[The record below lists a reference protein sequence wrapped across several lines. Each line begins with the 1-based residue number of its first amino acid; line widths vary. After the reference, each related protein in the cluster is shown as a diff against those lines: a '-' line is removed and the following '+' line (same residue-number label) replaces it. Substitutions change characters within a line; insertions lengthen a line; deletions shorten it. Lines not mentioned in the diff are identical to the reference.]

1 MSKPQIKRAEEKK
14 LGRIFLTQTFFQ
26 NIFWFRAEELGVSAE
41 NYPHCCHI
49 YILWVRR
56 NVSRA
61 TFLKQL
67 CKHFNFLGV
76 LVKIPWQ
83 QSSIIFNIDETA
95 KSVSRNKLRKYFFQ
109 EKKKTILIF
118 SRSWAKFFF
127 AIREKLPAWLSKL
140 QSTYFFNVL
149 RENIYFLKLN
159 MIPTFFGLWDEK
171 KMGHSVKKFFSG
183 SNQQKFALPEKYFDQ
198 KDFSFE
204 KVFFSV
210 IFFGV
215 SVISLSFCKVVQ
227 SGVSN
232 YRSTCGKKKNGEI
245 NLENLFFQSILL
257 FEEKKLGLSA
267 KQ

>member
-1 MSKPQIKRAEEKK
+1 M
-14 LGRIFLTQTFFQ
+14 
-26 NIFWFRAEELGVSAE
+26 
-41 NYPHCCHI
+41 
-49 YILWVRR
+49 
-56 NVSRA
+56 
-61 TFLKQL
+61 
-67 CKHFNFLGV
+67 

-83 QSSIIFNIDETA
+83 QSSIIFIIDETA

-109 EKKKTILIF
+109 EKKNYFNFFKNL
-118 SRSWAKFFF
+118 SEVFF
-127 AIREKLPAWLSKL
+127 AISEKLPAWLSKL

-159 MIPTFFGLWDEK
+159 MIPTFFRLWDEK

-198 KDFSFE
+198 NRFLFRES
-204 KVFFSV
+204 FFSV

-245 NLENLFFQSILL
+245 NLENLFFQSILV

>member
-1 MSKPQIKRAEEKK
+1 MIPRRGTSS
-14 LGRIFLTQTFFQ
+14 F
-26 NIFWFRAEELGVSAE
+26 SE
-41 NYPHCCHI
+41 NYPHGCQI

-83 QSSIIFNIDETA
+83 QSSIIFIIDETA

-118 SRSWAKFFF
+118 SRIWAKFFF
-127 AIREKLPAWLSKL
+127 AISEKLPAWLTKL

-159 MIPTFFGLWDEK
+159 MIPTFLGLWDEK
-171 KMGHSVKKFFSG
+171 KWDIQSKNFFQGPTNKNSI
-183 SNQQKFALPEKYFDQ
+183 SRE
-198 KDFSFE
+198 
-204 KVFFSV
+204 
-210 IFFGV
+210 IFR
-215 SVISLSFCKVVQ
+215 SKQISLSRKFFFCYLFRSFSDFFVSLQ
-227 SGVSN
+227 SCSV
-232 YRSTCGKKKNGEI
+232 RCVKLPI
-245 NLENLFFQSILL
+245 NVRK
-257 FEEKKLGLSA
+257 EKKMVKLTWKICFFNQFWSLRRKNLDFQQNSKA
-267 KQ
+267 LFSKP